1 MPDKYEKIYPIREK
15 IDMVVSYSA
24 NSNWGFTIDIV
35 DKLIA
40 PYIESEDTWYKIS
53 ILCDDF
59 KDNRKKVG

>member
-40 PYIESEDTWYKIS
+40 PYIESEDT
-53 ILCDDF
+53 
-59 KDNRKKVG
+59 